1 MDDGHENRRNKG
13 TSYGSNDHDIKTV
26 VFIKGPHHL
35 RAAPETK
42 LRVNNSISDLYYK
55 NVFFLQI
62 QLPKYVLIN
71 FDGYGEK
78 NILAKRHF
86 SESKS
91 KNWESMSI
99 LFSKEEKSR

>member
-1 MDDGHENRRNKG
+1 MVLFARADWLVWKWLA
-13 TSYGSNDHDIKTV
+13 SAI
-26 VFIKGPHHL
+26 HL

>member
-1 MDDGHENRRNKG
+1 MVLFARADWLVWKWLV
-13 TSYGSNDHDIKTV
+13 SAI
-26 VFIKGPHHL
+26 HL

-42 LRVNNSISDLYYK
+42 LRVNNSIFDLYYK
-55 NVFFLQI
+55 NAFFFFY
-62 QLPKYVLIN
+62 KFN
-71 FDGYGEK
+71 FLNMLWSILTAAEK